1 MTADPTSIERIRDAT
16 FDTARR
22 GYKKQDVDR
31 FLSSLAD
38 WLASGEGREQ
48 SVVVKEALQ
57 EVGRQTASILV
68 TAEES
73 AQKIRDATQRQR
85 EEADAYAKD
94 AKEAAD
100 QQARAQKESSDAEAE
115 RTRAVA
121 GRDAE
126 EMISKAKAEVR
137 AIEKE
142 GEARKAE
149 IQAEIQELRK
159 RRGSIVE
166 HLDQL
171 AVQLSG
177 TADDHR
183 PTGHTDE
190 TPAVKPA
197 DNGDEAETKV
207 QKPTA
212 KKKQRNAPA
221 SSTA

>member
-57 EVGRQTASILV
+57 EVGRQTSSILV

-73 AQKIRDATQRQR
+73 AQKVRDAAQRKR
-85 EEADAYAKD
+85 EEADAYAKQ

-100 QQARAQKESSDAEAE
+100 QQAKTQKESSDAEAE

-126 EMISKAKAEVR
+126 EMISKAKGEVR
-137 AIEKE
+137 AIEKD

-149 IQAEIQELRK
+149 IQAEIEELRK
-159 RRGSIVE
+159 RRSSIVE

-183 PTGHTDE
+183 PTGRTGE

-197 DNGDEAETKV
+197 ENGGDAENKP
-207 QKPTA
+207 QKPAA
-212 KKKQRNAPA
+212 KKKQKQAPA
-221 SSTA
+221 GSTA